1 MVPRMNRWGGAV
13 LSRKLGREPHRP
25 DSLRTPSSTRHETSS
40 LMTTPHIRVAA
51 VAAALYLVV
60 LLAIAF
66 WPTPVD
72 RPMSENLAGAIAW
85 LHAHGM
91 PGFIGY
97 NQVEFAAN
105 IALFMPFGYLAGIW
119 SRTWWHPVVAG
130 LAASV
135 LIELGQEVFLP
146 DRFSSMFD
154 IVANTLGATTGAGL
168 CLLFRSRQ
176 QRRDKAPGSPPA
188 GAAPTD
194 C

>member
-1 MVPRMNRWGGAV
+1 
-13 LSRKLGREPHRP
+13 
-25 DSLRTPSSTRHETSS
+25 
-40 LMTTPHIRVAA
+40 MTKPHIRFAA
-51 VAAALYLVV
+51 VIAALYLAA

-72 RPMSENLAGAIAW
+72 RPLSGNLTSVIAW

-91 PGFIGY
+91 PLFIGY

-119 SRTWWHPVVAG
+119 SRTWWHPVAAG

-135 LIELGQEVFLP
+135 LIEYGQEVFLP

-154 IVANTLGATTGAGL
+154 IVANTLGAAAGAGL
-168 CLLFRSRQ
+168 CLMLRFLQ
-176 QRRDKAPGSPPA
+176 QRRDNAPGTPPE
-188 GAAPTD
+188 GAAPPDSWTLPGGSD
-194 C
+194 PRRPDPSPEAGTPPQP

>member
-1 MVPRMNRWGGAV
+1 
-13 LSRKLGREPHRP
+13 
-25 DSLRTPSSTRHETSS
+25 
-40 LMTTPHIRVAA
+40 MTTPHIRVAA
-51 VAAALYLVV
+51 VVAALYLMV

-72 RPMSENLAGAIAW
+72 RPMSENLAGAIRW

-119 SRTWWHPVVAG
+119 SRTWWHPVAAG

-135 LIELGQEVFLP
+135 LIELGQEIYLP
-146 DRFSSMFD
+146 DRFSSVFD
-154 IVANTLGATTGAGL
+154 IVANTLGAAAGAGL
-168 CLLFRSRQ
+168 CLLVRSRQ
-176 QRRDKAPGSPPA
+176 QRRDNAPGSPSDTT
-188 GAAPTD
+188 GAAPWSRPGGSDPRRPDQSPEAGTPPLP
-194 C
+194 